1 VGTSTSHPEPALV
14 ARDIWK
20 QYPMGDVT
28 VDALRGVNIE
38 LPAGQFIVLLGPSGS
53 GKTTLLNLAGG
64 LDVPTR
70 GELTVFG
77 RRITGIDD
85 KQLTDYRRETVGFIF
100 QMFNLVP
107 TLTALENV
115 RLVAQLTGTD
125 HLSRKVLAD
134 VGLEEFADH
143 LPSQLSGG
151 QQQRV
156 AIARALVKQPRLL
169 LADEPTGAIDFET
182 GLQVLSVLWR
192 ETRRRGMTVMMVTH
206 NPTYAQMGD
215 IVVYLRSGEVVD
227 VQKGAAIPPEE
238 ITL

>member
-1 VGTSTSHPEPALV
+1 
-14 ARDIWK
+14 
-20 QYPMGDVT
+20 
-28 VDALRGVNIE
+28 
-38 LPAGQFIVLLGPSGS
+38 
-53 GKTTLLNLAGG
+53 
-64 LDVPTR
+64 
-70 GELTVFG
+70 
-77 RRITGIDD
+77 
-85 KQLTDYRRETVGFIF
+85 
-100 QMFNLVP
+100 MFNLVP